1 MDVYDASF
9 FLSTAW
15 IGPFWILMLLYPEDD
30 RTQSAM
36 EGPWFFVGPIVI
48 WFAVTLSDPTALSDL
63 FGDMMSSQPL
73 EALATL
79 LGTKAGAS
87 AAWAHMVAG
96 DIFVT
101 RWIWKRSLQMGV
113 DPWIRTSSI
122 FFAVMLMPV
131 GIAMH
136 IALARNTESNA

>member
-1 MDVYDASF
+1 MDVYYASF

-15 IGPFWILMLLYPEDD
+15 IGPFWILMLAYPEDE
-30 RTQSAM
+30 RTEKAM
-36 EGPWFFVGPIVI
+36 RGPWFFLGPVAI
-48 WFAVTLSDPTALSDL
+48 WFAVSLSDPNALSEL

-73 EALATL
+73 DALATL

-101 RWIWKRSLQMGV
+101 RWIWKRSLEMGV
-113 DPWIRTSSI
+113 DPWIRTASI

-131 GIAMH
+131 GVAMH
-136 IALARNTESNA
+136 VAMARPADANA

>member
-30 RTQSAM
+30 RTQRAM

-79 LGTKAGAS
+79 LGTKAGS
-87 AAWAHMVAG
+87 
-96 DIFVT
+96 
-101 RWIWKRSLQMGV
+101 
-113 DPWIRTSSI
+113 SSI
-122 FFAVMLMPV
+122 S
-131 GIAMH
+131 
-136 IALARNTESNA
+136 T

>member
-1 MDVYDASF
+1 
-9 FLSTAW
+9 
-15 IGPFWILMLLYPEDD
+15 
-30 RTQSAM
+30 
-36 EGPWFFVGPIVI
+36 
-48 WFAVTLSDPTALSDL
+48 
-63 FGDMMSSQPL
+63 
-73 EALATL
+73 
-79 LGTKAGAS
+79 
-87 AAWAHMVAG
+87 MVAG

>member
-15 IGPFWILMLLYPEDD
+15 IGPFWILMLAYPEDE
-30 RTQSAM
+30 RTEKAM
-36 EGPWFFVGPIVI
+36 RGPWFFLGPVAI
-48 WFAVTLSDPTALSDL
+48 WFAVSLSDPNALSEL

-73 EALATL
+73 DALATL

-101 RWIWKRSLQMGV
+101 RWIWKGGVVRGV
-113 DPWIRTSSI
+113 DPGIRTASI

-131 GIAMH
+131 GVAMH
-136 IALARNTESNA
+136 VAMARPADANA

>member
-1 MDVYDASF
+1 MTSCMVLF
-9 FLSTAW
+9 TF
-15 IGPFWILMLLYPEDD
+15 EDE
-30 RTQSAM
+30 RTEKAM
-36 EGPWFFVGPIVI
+36 RGPWFFLGPVAI
-48 WFAVTLSDPTALSDL
+48 WFAVSLSDPNALSEL

-73 EALATL
+73 DALATL

-101 RWIWKRSLQMGV
+101 RWIWKRSLEMGV
-113 DPWIRTSSI
+113 DPWIRTASI

-131 GIAMH
+131 GVAMH
-136 IALARNTESNA
+136 VAMARSADANA